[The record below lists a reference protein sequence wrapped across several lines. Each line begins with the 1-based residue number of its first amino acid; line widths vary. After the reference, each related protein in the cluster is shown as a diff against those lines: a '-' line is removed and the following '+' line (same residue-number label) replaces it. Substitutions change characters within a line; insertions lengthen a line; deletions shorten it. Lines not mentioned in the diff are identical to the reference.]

1 MIYRILFVLI
11 IIVLALVLFYL
22 LTRDTKSQIDN
33 TTITQPNTTVKEGFN
48 DNEPLLTE
56 DELESSVKVVINET
70 TTADDIRT
78 LIADVGEGVDV
89 YEYDDDLYILA
100 TARFETEPDTTDVGT
115 EGEEVADT
123 GEGVGTEGEE
133 VADTGEGVG
142 TEGEGVGTEGE
153 GIADTGVGEGT
164 EGEGVGTEGEEVADT
179 GEGVGTEGEG
189 VGTDGEG
196 VADTG
201 VGEGTEGVGEGT
213 EGEGVGTEGEGDDFF
228 RNVDGQRQLIFEPEL
243 PQESI
248 DALITL
254 IENEGDNII
263 ITNSATTT
271 TQEPATTTNPLNAYN
286 QVINKLDALI
296 TDDRR
301 AEIPN
306 ELKID
311 ILELPQTQR
320 ESLCEDYCQIYEG
333 GCTPLC
339 NFLGCENCTQSSQN
353 QQPAYRQPDEAN
365 QAQVPR
371 TQGNTH
377 IPDSPPNPMNISQS
391 GNGESNIFAPYVVV
405 HKKKPGERYNAYVM
419 TNPHD
424 PNYYNYINNLS

>member
-11 IIVLALVLFYL
+11 TIILALVLFYL
-22 LTRDTKSQIDN
+22 LTRDTTQDNN
-33 TTITQPNTTVKEGFN
+33 TTNTQLITTVKEGF
-48 DNEPLLTE
+48 DGEEALLTE
-56 DELESSVKVVINET
+56 DELTNSVKVIINDT
-70 TTADDIRT
+70 VTADEIRT
-78 LIADVGEGVDV
+78 IIADVGEGVDV

-100 TARFETEPDTTDVGT
+100 TARFDAGEDDADADADAGEDDADADADAA
-115 EGEEVADT
+115 EGEDAAADADAD
-123 GEGVGTEGEE
+123 EGEDA
-133 VADTGEGVG
+133 ADPAAG
-142 TEGEGVGTEGE
+142 
-153 GIADTGVGEGT
+153 DT
-164 EGEGVGTEGEEVADT
+164 
-179 GEGVGTEGEG
+179 
-189 VGTDGEG
+189 
-196 VADTG
+196 
-201 VGEGTEGVGEGT
+201 
-213 EGEGVGTEGEGDDFF
+213 F
-228 RNVDGQRQLIFEPEL
+228 RNIDGQRQLIFEPEL

-248 DALITL
+248 DALIAL
-254 IENEGDNII
+254 IEEEGDDII
-263 ITNSATTT
+263 ITNTATTQATTT
-271 TQEPATTTNPLNAYN
+271 TQSPTTIQSPTTTTNPLNAYN
-286 QVINKLDALI
+286 QVINRLDALI

-320 ESLCEDYCQIYEG
+320 ESLCDDYCQIYEG

-339 NFLGCENCTQSSQN
+339 NFLGCNNCTRSSQN
-353 QQPAYRQPDEAN
+353 QQSVYRQPDEAN

-371 TQGNTH
+371 TQGNTQ
-377 IPDSPPNPMNISQS
+377 IPESPPNPMNISQS